1 MFSRKVVSQEDGNI
15 KVVQL
20 KDVDDIFGLNGEK
33 LVSVKL
39 DKVSEDIVL
48 RKGDVLFKSKNLN
61 HTASV
66 FDADLAGPAVPTA
79 HFFIVRPTMEG
90 ILPGYLAWFMNQRP
104 AQRYF
109 ETVSA
114 GSTVPIVNKKGLE
127 NLKIPIPS
135 IRLQEEATEMH
146 QLFLQEKSL
155 VMKLMDRRESLI
167 TEALLKAVET
177 YPARY
182 ESL

>member
-1 MFSRKVVSQEDGNI
+1 LFSRKVVSQEDGNI

-20 KDVDDIFGLNGEK
+20 KDVDDTFGLNRGK

-39 DKVSEDIVL
+39 DKVSEDILL
-48 RKGDVLFKSKNLN
+48 RKGDVLFKSKSLN

-66 FDADLAGPAVPTA
+66 FDADLPGPAVPTA
-79 HFFIVRPTMEG
+79 HFFIVRPSMEG
-90 ILPGYLAWFMNQRP
+90 ILPAYLAWFMNQRP
-104 AQRYF
+104 AQQYF

-114 GSTVPIVNKKGLE
+114 GSSVPIVNKKGLE

-135 IRLQEEATEMH
+135 IRLQEETLEMYR
-146 QLFLQEKSL
+146 LFLQEKSL
-155 VMKLMDRRESLI
+155 MMKLMERRESLI
-167 TEALLKAVET
+167 TGALLKAAEK

-182 ESL
+182 A